1 MSYRINSI
9 KDVLLHLA
17 IIIVLGIAAFL
28 IFFNWYLPNATNHGE
43 TITVPNLQGISYHEL
58 NQHLTNRNLRFEVN
72 DSTFSSEY
80 PPLTVMKQY
89 PKPGA
94 QVKENRK
101 ILIAL
106 NATNPPVVKMPRLV
120 DSSVRNAQLVLKSFG
135 LELGEII
142 YEPDPIANTVLE
154 QQYKGREIEEGAQ
167 LPKGSKVDLVVGDG
181 KGQQNLEIPNLLGM
195 DLEDAEFVAK
205 GSGLQIG
212 EITYEKSAEK
222 TPNTI
227 LRQIPP
233 AGAQVRV
240 GEVVDLWVVEFD
252 ENNIPQRS
260 GVTTEHES
268 NSID

>member
-1 MSYRINSI
+1 MSYRITSI

-17 IIIVLGIAAFL
+17 IVIVLGIIAFL
-28 IFFNWYLPNATNHGE
+28 GFFNWYLPNATNHGE
-43 TITVPNLQGISYHEL
+43 TITVPNLQGISYQEL
-58 NQHLTNRNLRFEVN
+58 DQYLTSRNLRFEVN
-72 DSTFSSEY
+72 DSTFSSDF

-106 NATNPPVVKMPRLV
+106 NATNPPLVKMPPLLT
-120 DSSVRNAQLVLKSFG
+120 SSVRNAQLVLKSYG
-135 LELGEII
+135 LELGEIT
-142 YEPDPIANTVLE
+142 YKPDPFANTVLE
-154 QQYKGREIEEGAQ
+154 QYYKGREIQEGDEI
-167 LPKGSKVDLVVGDG
+167 PKGARIDLVVGDG
-181 KGQQNLEIPNLLGM
+181 KGEQNLEIPNLLGM

-212 EITYEKSAEK
+212 EITYEKSTEK

-252 ENNIPQRS
+252 ENNIPQPS